1 MEKENN
7 ALKISHQETDQ
18 FETIMKNIDLSNTT
32 SILQY
37 GNAAQSKIS
46 AFSEATLEKIKTKN
60 LDEIGDTLSSLVV
73 QLKAGEKTEKKGLF
87 SLFSKSRVEQ
97 LKANYAS
104 AQANIE
110 KICQVLEHHQIALMK
125 DIEMLEQLYA
135 MNQENFDELNL
146 YISAGKK
153 KLEMAQQM
161 ELPLLLQ
168 DANDPQKAQF
178 ANDYA
183 ENCYRFEK
191 KLHDLELTR
200 TISIQMAPQIRLV
213 QNNDILMAE
222 KIQSSLVNTIPL
234 WKSQLVLALGIE
246 NSRQAMEVQRKV
258 SDMTNEL
265 LMRNS
270 ELLKSATIET
280 AKESERGIVDLE
292 TLQKTNTDLIETL
305 DEVIKIHSEGHQ
317 KREEAELE
325 LRRIEN
331 ALKNKLTENINESI
345 G

>member
-7 ALKISHQETDQ
+7 ALKINHQETDQ

>member
-7 ALKISHQETDQ
+7 ALKINHQETDQ

-331 ALKNKLTENINESI
+331 ELKNKLTENINESI